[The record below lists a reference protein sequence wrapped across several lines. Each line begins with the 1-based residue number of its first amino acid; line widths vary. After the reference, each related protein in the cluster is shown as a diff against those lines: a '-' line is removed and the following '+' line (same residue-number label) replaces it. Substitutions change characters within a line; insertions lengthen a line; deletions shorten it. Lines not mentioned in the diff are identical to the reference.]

1 MRLLDRS
8 VLRDLAGHPWQLALA
23 VLGIALGVAVV
34 VGIDLANASATRA
47 FDLATESIAG
57 RATHQVTGGPTG
69 LDETVYRELLLDG
82 KLQDLALAPV
92 IEGFVTGYEASG
104 TSANLSGQVTYE
116 SSPEVP
122 GTPVTLRVLGVDP
135 FAEAPFR
142 PYLQELGGGGGPGG
156 LGPFLTRPGA
166 VVATADTARDLGV
179 ETGDRFVVDI
189 EGTRKD
195 LEMVAVLEPGDER
208 SRRALQGLLVA
219 DLATAQEVLGRIGRL
234 DRVDVLVPADPAGP
248 ADAPAPALERLERA
262 LPDGATVGTA
272 ASRSQTLDAMT
283 RAFRLNLTALSLLA
297 LVCGM
302 FLIYN
307 TITFSAVRR
316 RTQVGMLRALGAS
329 RREIFRQVLIE
340 ALGLGVV
347 GTALGLGMGVL
358 LAQGLTELVT
368 RTINDLFFVVS
379 VRGVVVPPELLVRA
393 GVLGLLTTLGA
404 ALPPAFEST
413 AAPPRSVLSRADLES
428 RSRRSSRR
436 GAWIGVGL
444 GLVGLVLLVLPSR
457 SLVLAFAGMFAVIVG
472 CAVLA
477 PAATV
482 GLTRLAARPARR
494 LLGILGAMAVRGVEA
509 NLSRTGVA
517 IAALTIAVSVT
528 VGVGVMI
535 SSFRATVVDWL
546 ELSLPADVYVSPP
559 AVAGR
564 PVGASIDPDAVAAVR
579 ATPGIAQVNTLRSA
593 EIDSAAPGD
602 GGPLLV
608 IALDLDAQ
616 SREAFEL
623 SEGDPD
629 DAWPAVSAGAVL
641 VSEPYAYRRRV
652 GVGDR
657 VELSTDRGRREL
669 EIAGVYLDY
678 GAHQGAVLFDLD
690 VYRSLWDDPG
700 VSGVSVFAAPGVDP
714 DDLVAQLRRA
724 TGGIQ
729 RLQIRSNRALTETS
743 LAIFDRTFQVTE
755 VLRLLAGLVA
765 AIGVLAA
772 LLALQL
778 ERSRE
783 LAVLRAN
790 GMTPRQVWQ
799 LVTAQSGL
807 MGLAAG
813 LLSLP
818 VGLLLAAVMIYV
830 INRRSFGWTL
840 QMTVPPE
847 VLVQAVLLALA
858 AALVAGLYP
867 AWVMARTPPALAL
880 REE

>member
-1 MRLLDRS
+1 MKLLDRS
-8 VLRDLAGHPWQLALA
+8 VLRDLAGHPWQLVLA

-69 LDETVYRELLLDG
+69 LDETLYRDLVLDG
-82 KLQDLALAPV
+82 SLDQVALAPV
-92 IEGFVTGYEASG
+92 VEGFVTGFEAGHEVPG
-104 TSANLSGQVTYE
+104 TSINVDNIDQSINI
-116 SSPEVP
+116 SPELP
-122 GTPVTLRVLGVDP
+122 GTPVTLRLLGVDI

-142 PYLQELGGGGGPGG
+142 PYLQGLGGGGADGS
-156 LGPFLTRPGA
+156 LGPFMTRPGA
-166 VVATADTARDLGV
+166 VVATIETARDLAV
-179 ETGDRFVVDI
+179 VPGDRLEVDV
-189 EGTRKD
+189 EGTRRS
-195 LEMVAVLEPGDER
+195 LELVAVLEPGDER
-208 SRRALQGLLVA
+208 SVRALQGLLVA
-219 DLATAQEVLGRIGRL
+219 DVATAQEVLGRVGRL
-234 DRVDVLVPADPAGP
+234 DRIDVLVPEEGREEM
-248 ADAPAPALERLERA
+248 LTRLRA
-262 LPDGATVGTA
+262 VLPDGTTVGPA
-272 ASRSQTLDAMT
+272 AARSQALGAMT

-307 TITFSAVRR
+307 TVTFSAVRR
-316 RTQVGMLRALGAS
+316 RTQVGVLRALGAS

-340 ALGLGVV
+340 AFGLGVA
-347 GTALGLGMGVL
+347 GTALGLGLGVL
-358 LAQGLTELVT
+358 LAQGLTGLVT

-379 VRGVVVPPELLVRA
+379 VRGVAVPPTVLLRA
-393 GVLGLLTTLGA
+393 GALGLLATVGA
-404 ALPPAFEST
+404 ALPPAFEAT

-436 GAWIGVGL
+436 GVWIGLAL
-444 GLVGLVLLVLPSR
+444 GLLGLVLLAAPGR
-457 SLVLAFAGMFAVIVG
+457 SLIVAFGGLFGVIVG
-472 CAVLA
+472 CAFLA

-482 GLTRLAARPARR
+482 GLMGLLARPARH
-494 LLGILGAMAVRGVEA
+494 LLGILGSMAVRGVEA

-535 SSFRATVVDWL
+535 SSFRATVVAWL

-564 PVGASIDPDAVAAVR
+564 SVGASIDPEVVEAVR
-579 ATPGIAQVNTLRSA
+579 ATSGIARVNILRSA
-593 EIDSAAPGD
+593 EIDASD
-602 GGPLLV
+602 GPLLV
-608 IALDLDAQ
+608 IALDLDA
-616 SREAFEL
+616 RGRGAFDL
-623 SEGDPD
+623 VEGDPD
-629 DAWPAVSAGAVL
+629 DAWPAVLEGAVL

-652 GVGDR
+652 GVGDT
-657 VELSTDRGRREL
+657 VELATDRGRREL
-669 EIAGVYLDY
+669 PVAGVYLDY

-700 VSGVSVFAAPGVDP
+700 VSGVSAFASPGVEP
-714 DDLVAQLRRA
+714 DDLVAELRRA

-790 GMTPRQVWQ
+790 GMTPGQVWK

-818 VGLLLAAVMIYV
+818 VGLVLAAVMIYV

-847 VLVQAVLLALA
+847 VLVQAVLLALV

>member
-1 MRLLDRS
+1 MSLLDRS

-23 VLGIALGVAVV
+23 ILGIALGVAVV

-69 LDETVYRELLLDG
+69 LDETLYRDLIVDG
-82 KLQDLALAPV
+82 SLHDLALAPV
-92 IEGFVTGYEASG
+92 VEGFVTGYEVPGTSPEVSG
-104 TSANLSGQVTYE
+104 TSSPA

-122 GTPVTLRVLGVDP
+122 GTPVTLRLLGVDA

-142 PYLQELGGGGGPGG
+142 PYLQGLGGGAGGG
-156 LGPFLTRPGA
+156 LGPFMTRPGA
-166 VVATADTARDLGV
+166 VVATAETARDLGV
-179 ETGDRFVVDI
+179 GPGEPFVVDV
-189 EGTRKD
+189 EGTRRT
-195 LEMVAVLEPGDER
+195 LEMVAVLDPGDER
-208 SRRALQGLLVA
+208 SRRALEGLLVA
-219 DLATAQEVLGRIGRL
+219 DLATAQEVLGRVGRL
-234 DRVDVLVPADPAGP
+234 DRLDVLAP
-248 ADAPAPALERLERA
+248 ADAADGREEALAELRRSLPA
-262 LPDGATVGTA
+262 GASVGTA
-272 ASRSQTLDAMT
+272 ASRSQALDAMT
-283 RAFRLNLTALSLLA
+283 RAFRLNLSALSLLA

-307 TITFSAVRR
+307 TVTFSAVRR
-316 RTQVGMLRALGAS
+316 RTQVGVLRALGAS

-340 ALGLGVV
+340 ALALGVA
-347 GTALGLGMGVL
+347 GTALGLGLGVL
-358 LAQGLTELVT
+358 LAQGLTGLVT

-379 VRGVVVPPELLVRA
+379 VRGVVVPPTVLVRA
-393 GVLGLLTTLGA
+393 ALLGLLATLGA

-413 AAPPRSVLSRADLES
+413 ATTPRSVLSRSDLEA

-436 GAWIGVGL
+436 GAWIGL
-444 GLVGLVLLVLPSR
+444 ALCLLGLVLLALPSR
-457 SLVLAFAGMFAVIVG
+457 SLVVAFAGMFGVIVG
-472 CAVLA
+472 CAFLA

-494 LLGILGAMAVRGVEA
+494 ILGILGAMAVRGVEA

-564 PVGASIDPDAVAAVR
+564 PVGTSIAPEAVEVVR
-579 ATPGIAQVNTLRSA
+579 ATPGIERLNTLRSA
-593 EIDSAAPGD
+593 EIDRGTDAAGS
-602 GGPLLV
+602 GPLLL
-608 IALDLDAQ
+608 IALELDERGRGAFDLAQ
-616 SREAFEL
+616 
-623 SEGDPD
+623 GDPD
-629 DAWPAVSAGAVL
+629 EAWAAVERGAVL
-641 VSEPYAYRRRV
+641 VSEPYAYRHDV
-652 GVGDR
+652 GVGDT
-657 VELSTDRGRREL
+657 VELATDRGPRKL
-669 EIAGVYLDY
+669 EVAGVYLDY
-678 GAHQGAVLFDLD
+678 GAHQGAVLFDLG

-714 DDLVAQLRRA
+714 DDLVARLRRA

-765 AIGVLAA
+765 ALGVLAA

-790 GMTPRQVWQ
+790 GMTPRQVWK

-807 MGLAAG
+807 LGLAAG

-818 VGLLLAAVMIYV
+818 VGLVLAAVMIYV

-847 VLVQAVLLALA
+847 ILVQAVLLALA